1 MQIIEFHNIGEKGG
15 TKDDDDDD
23 NNKN

>member
-15 TKDDDDDD
+15 TKDDDDD